1 MNREVGGPGKIWENK
16 KDIIKICH
24 VKKLKK
30 FLRLLLCLHLFII
43 LLYVL
48 PNAVRC
54 KFI

>member
-1 MNREVGGPGKIWENK
+1 MNREVGGPGKSWESR

-24 VKKLKK
+24 VKKVKK
-30 FLRLLLCLHLFII
+30 ILRLLLCLHLLII
-43 LLYVL
+43 LLCAL